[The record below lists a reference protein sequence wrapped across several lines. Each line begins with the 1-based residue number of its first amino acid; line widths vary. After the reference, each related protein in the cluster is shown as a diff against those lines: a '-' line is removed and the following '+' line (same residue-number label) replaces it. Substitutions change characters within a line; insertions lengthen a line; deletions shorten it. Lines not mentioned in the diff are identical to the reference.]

1 MRYQKLDQILLEMGL
16 VDENILGKAKE
27 LQRESGGQLDEI
39 LIRMKQIT
47 EGQALTVRQKAAGT
61 SHLGSFRCRSGARII
76 RLDSGTS
83 GKAAGCSPSKEKRR
97 YPVCCNEKSGR
108 FYGA

>member
-47 EGQALTVRQKAAGT
+47 EGQALTVRQKQ
-61 SHLGSFRCRSGARII
+61 LGSFRCRSGARII